1 MDAAEAIAL
10 LLSPAGRVDPYPLYE
25 LLREHGPVV
34 EVGPSFFAVTG
45 HAEIDAFL
53 RDPRTRVFDG
63 PLRDQFTPGW
73 QDSAAMVSLSRSVLR
88 TDPPDHTR
96 MRRLVAGAFTPRR
109 VEALREVV
117 TAQAGEL
124 VDAMAHR
131 LRAGEPV
138 DVVDEFAYP
147 LPVGVICALLGVPA
161 ADRSLF
167 RRWAADLTGVLEP
180 EITAEELAVADRGTG
195 ELGAYLIDLVA
206 ARRRDPADDL
216 TTALVRA
223 HDADGERLSA
233 EELLANLMVLL
244 VAGFETTTNL
254 LGNGLVTLLAHPR
267 AAAALRARPEL
278 APAYVEELLR
288 YDSPVQL
295 TTRLTVAPVPYGDAT
310 LPAGS
315 WLLLLLGAGNR
326 DPRAHPEPARFDPGR
341 AQIQPL
347 SFGAGPHYCL
357 GAALAR
363 MEAQVAFPLL
373 LRRLPGLA
381 AAGAPQRRAR
391 LTLRGYA
398 TLPVTLCDQSPSV
411 DAGTPAGT
419 TAPGTP

>member
-1 MDAAEAIAL
+1 MDAAEALAL
-10 LLSPAGRVDPYPLYE
+10 LLSPAGRVDPYPAYE
-25 LLREHGPVV
+25 QLREHGPVV
-34 EVGPSFFAVTG
+34 EAGPSLFVVTG
-45 HAEIDAFL
+45 HAEIDLFL
-53 RDPRTRVFDG
+53 RDPRTRVLDG

-73 QDSAAMVSLSRSVLR
+73 RDSPAVVSLSRSMLR

-109 VEALREVV
+109 IAALREVV
-117 TAQAGEL
+117 VAQAGEL
-124 VDAMAHR
+124 ADAMAHR

-138 DVVDEFAYP
+138 DFLAEFAYP
-147 LPVGVICALLGVPA
+147 LPVGVICALLGVPVR
-161 ADRSLF
+161 DRPLF
-167 RRWAADLTGVLEP
+167 RRWAIDLTGVLEP
-180 EITAEELAVADRGTG
+180 EITSEELAVADRGTA
-195 ELGAYLIDLVA
+195 ELGGYLTDLIA
-206 ARRRDPADDL
+206 DRRRAPTDDL

-223 HDADGERLSA
+223 HDADGDRLSA

-267 AAAALRARPEL
+267 AAAALRSRAEL

-295 TTRLTVAPVPYGDAT
+295 TTRLAVEPVPYGEST

-326 DPRAHPEPARFDPGR
+326 DPRAHPEPARFDPWR

-363 MEAQVAFPLL
+363 LEAQVAFPLL
-373 LRRLPGLA
+373 LRRFPGLA
-381 AAGAPQRRAR
+381 SAGVPEQRSR

-398 TLPVTLCDQSPSV
+398 TLPVTLREESPPT
-411 DAGTPAGT
+411 DPGTPAS
-419 TAPGTP
+419 ALPGTP